1 VTIDPATRFP
11 RTAQYNDAWITAGA
25 SGGANPLWLT
35 EWLTE
40 VVDLRPGQRVLDL
53 GCGRGLS
60 SIFLHREFGVQVWA
74 TDLWFSA
81 DERQRRIQD
90 AGVESSVFAVHADA
104 RQLPFPAG
112 FFDVVLSI
120 DSYSYYGTDD
130 FYLGYLGRFLTEE
143 GLLGIAGAG
152 LAQEVPVDVPQ
163 HLRPW
168 WEPSMAC
175 LHSAEWWRRHWD
187 RSGLVRTD
195 TADLMADGW
204 QYWLAWQHQVA
215 PDNMTEI
222 DTLAADAGQY
232 LGYVRA
238 TCRRLPGVVPD
249 EPLVSLP
256 TTYTPHPM
264 LP

>member
-1 VTIDPATRFP
+1 MTIDPATRFP
-11 RTAQYNDAWITAGA
+11 RTAQYSNAWITSAV

-74 TDLWFSA
+74 ADLWFSA
-81 DERQRRIQD
+81 DERQRRIED
-90 AGVESSVFAVHADA
+90 AGVEANVYAIHADA

-112 FFDVVLSI
+112 FFDVVVSI

-130 FYLGYLGRFLTEE
+130 LYLGYLSRFLTAE

-152 LAQEVPVDVPQ
+152 LAREAVEVPE
-163 HLRPW
+163 HLQPW

-175 LHSAEWWRRHWD
+175 LHSADWWRRHWD
-187 RSGLVRTD
+187 RSGLVCTD
-195 TADLMADGW
+195 TADTMTDGW

-215 PDNMTEI
+215 PDNATEI
-222 DTLAADAGQY
+222 DTLDADAGQY
-232 LGYVRA
+232 LAYVRA
-238 TCRRLPGVVPD
+238 TCRRLPGVQPD

-256 TTYTPHPM
+256 TTYSSHPV
-264 LP
+264 LR